1 VTPFTIATSVRE
13 AMVAHARRDAPREC
27 CGLLI
32 GRGRRVDLAMPL
44 ANVARRPRTRFQVD
58 PGEHIAVRRVLRHVA
73 PALEIVGLY
82 HSHPDGPAVPSA
94 RDVAEAHYP
103 DWLFVIVGRGGRSV
117 RAYQIRKESAVNVAV
132 RWRSPGRGRRRA

>member
-1 VTPFTIATSVRE
+1 MTPFSIATSVRE

-32 GRGRRVDLAMPL
+32 GRGRRVDLAL
-44 ANVARRPRTRFQVD
+44 AMANAARRPRTRFQID

-73 PALEIVGLY
+73 PDLEIVGLY
-82 HSHPDGPAVPSA
+82 HSHPEGPAVPSA

-103 DWLFVIVGRGGRSV
+103 DWLFVIVGRAGRSV
-117 RAYQIRKESAVNVAV
+117 RAFQIRRTSSVSVPI
-132 RWRSPGRGRRRA
+132 RWRTPRRVRPRA

>member
-1 VTPFTIATSVRE
+1 MTPFTIARSVRD

-32 GRGRRVDLAMPL
+32 GRGRRIDLALPM
-44 ANVARRPRTRFQVD
+44 ANAARRPRTRFQVD
-58 PGEHIAVRRVLRHVA
+58 PREHIAVRRVLRQVA
-73 PALEIVGLY
+73 PALEVIGLY
-82 HSHPDGPAVPSA
+82 HSHPDGPAVPSD

-117 RAYQIRKESAVNVAV
+117 RAYRIRGNSAVHVAV
-132 RWRSPGRGRRRA
+132 RWRASGRVRSRA

>member
-1 VTPFTIATSVRE
+1 MTPVSIAKSVRD

-32 GRGRRVDLAMPL
+32 GRGRRVDLAVPM
-44 ANVARRPRTRFQVD
+44 ANVARRGRTRFQVD
-58 PGEHIAVRRVLRHVA
+58 PAEHIAVRRVLRQVA
-73 PALEIVGLY
+73 PTLQIVGLY

-103 DWLFVIVGRGGRSV
+103 DWLFAIVGRGGRSV
-117 RAYQIRKESAVNVAV
+117 RAYRIQKKSAVRVTI
-132 RWRSPGRGRRRA
+132 RWRPHARVRPRA